1 MILILQ
7 SRMFIFISFI
17 LLLCSVRV
25 LRLFDTL
32 PLLIAWLSAVLLF
45 ILLVFFGCLY
55 RRQFI
60 YAVVSVPTFLALTL
74 FYLKYPALTG
84 YSFDYVLPG
93 RSGSNEPTIVDGDF
107 IVSKHLD
114 VVPVVGGMYGIQID
128 NQLYRKRL
136 HGLPG
141 DKIHRC
147 NEKVYVNAQH
157 YAVSEQ
163 WQPSTVQDFATCH
176 KLNQVFYLQADEYY
190 FLGDNT
196 YTSQDSRYFGPI
208 TASQIVATSL
218 YLIRSDGSVKQ
229 LAVEFN

>member
-1 MILILQ
+1 MKCRVL
-7 SRMFIFISFI
+7 IFISFI

-25 LRLFDTL
+25 LSLFDTL

-60 YAVVSVPTFLALTL
+60 DAFVSIPTFLALTL
-74 FYLKYPALTG
+74 LYLKYPALTG
-84 YSFDYVLPG
+84 YSFDYVTPG
-93 RSGSNEPTIVDGDF
+93 RSRSNEPTIVDGDF
-107 IVSKHLD
+107 IMSKHLD
-114 VVPVVGGMYGIQID
+114 VVPVAGGMYGIQID

-136 HGLPG
+136 HGIPG

-157 YAVSEQ
+157 YAVSAQ
-163 WQPSTVQDFATCH
+163 WQPSTVQDFSTCH

-190 FLGDNT
+190 FLGDNS
-196 YTSQDSRYFGPI
+196 YTSKDSRYFGAVA
-208 TASQIVATSL
+208 ASQIVATSL